1 MTTATD
7 TADRADRLYNLLPV
21 VYRLRDVDQGYPLR
35 ALLRV
40 IAEQVN
46 LVEDDISQLYENW
59 FIETCQDWVVPYIGS
74 LVGYSPL
81 FDANVLSDVSS
92 KLGQARNRI
101 LIPRAEVA
109 NTIRFRRRKG
119 TIRILEQLASAIA
132 GWPARAVEFYRL
144 LSVTQNI
151 DCLHLDRGFNADL
164 RDGDA
169 MENIATAF
177 DETTRNVDVRRV
189 NSHHFPG
196 YPNIPEVGLFVWRL
210 KAYSVTQTPAY
221 CFEEESPNC
230 YLFSVLGNDT
240 QLFTNPSSAQNQQP
254 AELNLPVPIRRR
266 SFETQELEEKPGATT
281 PGVPFYYGPAKSLQ
295 IFLGSVN
302 NPVPTDQIVPADLTD
317 WTYRPLA
324 NQVAVDPVL
333 GRIIFPSGMVPKQ
346 TDVLVNYHYGFSAD
360 IGGGEYDRILS
371 QPPGAK
377 VYRVG
382 ANLASPPDFNRI
394 NDALTQWQADSPVHA
409 VIEIQDSAVYV
420 EEISI
425 SLKANQTL
433 QLRAANKT
441 RPVLRLLDRK
451 TSQPDSLSVTGE
463 AGTYFT
469 LDGILITGRGIDVE
483 GSMSAVT
490 IRHSTL
496 VPGWGLECNC
506 EPHHAN
512 DPSLVLSDA
521 PDCLTVEHSII
532 GGIQVDRNEVKL
544 DPLLIHLS
552 DSILDATSQESIAI
566 GAQGSL
572 CAHSKIAILRCTV
585 FGQIQS
591 RELQLVENSI
601 LLGVLRVCRRQQ
613 GCIRFS
619 FVTTGS
625 RTPRRYE
632 CQPDL
637 VLQAVDAL
645 FAKND
650 ITQAEAVTLKQS
662 EALRVAPQFNSVR
675 YSTPSYCQLA
685 DACAEEITRGAE
697 DQSEMGVF
705 HDLYQPQRADAL
717 RTRLAEFTPAGMDV
731 GLLFAD

>member
-7 TADRADRLYNLLPV
+7 SANRADRLYNLLPV

-40 IAEQVN
+40 ISEQVN

-59 FIETCQDWVVPYIGS
+59 FIETCQDWVIPYVGS
-74 LVGYSPL
+74 LIGYQPL
-81 FDANVLSDVSS
+81 FDANELSDVSS
-92 KLGQARNRI
+92 KIGQARNRI

-119 TIRILEQLASAIA
+119 TISILEDLASAVA
-132 GWPARAVEFYRL
+132 GWPSRAVEFYRL
-144 LSVTQNI
+144 LSVFQNI
-151 DCLHLDRGFNADL
+151 DYLHLDRGFSADI
-164 RDGDA
+164 RNGDA
-169 MENIATAF
+169 MENIDGPFDKTA
-177 DETTRNVDVRRV
+177 RNVDVRRV
-189 NSHHFPG
+189 NSIHFPG
-196 YPNIPEVGLFVWRL
+196 YPNIPEVGVFLWRR

-240 QLFTNPSSAQNQQP
+240 QLFTNASAAQNQP
-254 AELNLPVPIRRR
+254 PGELNLPVPIRRR
-266 SFETQELEEKPGATT
+266 GIETQELAGKPGATT
-281 PGVPFYYGPAKSLQ
+281 SGVPFYFGKGKSMQ
-295 IFLGSVN
+295 IFLGSPV
-302 NPVPTDQIVPADLTD
+302 NPVPSGQIVAADLTD

-333 GRIIFPSGMVPKQ
+333 GRIVFPPGMVPRQ
-346 TDVLVNYHYGFSAD
+346 QDVLVNYYYGFSAD
-360 IGGGEYDRILS
+360 IGGGEYDRVLS
-371 QPPGAK
+371 QPPGAR
-377 VYRVG
+377 VYRVT
-382 ANLASPPDFNRI
+382 SDPTTPDFHRI
-394 NDALTQWQADSPVHA
+394 TDALTQWQTDAPADA
-409 VIEIQDSAVYV
+409 VVEIQDSSVYV
-420 EEISI
+420 EQISI
-425 SLKANQTL
+425 SLGPNQTL

-441 RPVLRLLDRK
+441 RPVIRLLDWK
-451 TSQPDSLSVTGE
+451 TSHPDSLSVSGKP
-463 AGTYFT
+463 GSYFT
-469 LDGILITGRGIDVE
+469 LDGLLVTGRGMEVE
-483 GSMSAVT
+483 AIVAGVI

-506 EPHHAN
+506 EPHRTN
-512 DPSLVLSDA
+512 DPSLVLTDS
-521 PDCLTVEHSII
+521 PNCLTIEHSII
-532 GGIQVDRNEVKL
+532 GGIQVDRDEVKL

-566 GAQGSL
+566 GAEGSL
-572 CAHSKIAILRCTV
+572 CADAKITILRCTV

-601 LLGVLRVCRRQQ
+601 LMGILRVCRRQQ
-613 GCIRFS
+613 GCVRFS
-619 FVTTGS
+619 YLTNPS

-645 FAKND
+645 LAKDD
-650 ITQAEAVTLKQS
+650 ITQAEAGTLKQS
-662 EALRVAPQFNSVR
+662 EALRVEPQFNSVR
-675 YSTPSYCQLA
+675 YGTPSYCQLA
-685 DACAEEITRGAE
+685 YACADEITRGAE

-705 HDLYQPQRADAL
+705 HDLYQPQREDAL